1 MTKDIQRAILRACA
15 RFIGRKVEPVE
26 KRLREVEQVTAD
38 LIQKGEVAEL
48 RVTLE
53 RRIGEVEQAKLLPGP
68 KGDPGADGAP
78 GEKGDPGEP
87 GRDGKDGEPVLV
99 ADVVRELVAT
109 DALAPLIDL
118 MVAESIAKYF
128 AENPVQHGLDGKDGA
143 DGRDGADGER
153 GPQGEKGEPGSNG
166 ADGKDGVGLADALID
181 RDGALVLTMTD
192 GRAKTLG
199 VVIGRDGVAGAD
211 GRDGLSMVDVSR
223 TYDADAHEVV
233 ERWTVAGEEK
243 ELRYPAG
250 GIRPGGFWREGMKC
264 FALQAIT
271 HDGALWIAK
280 RDTAAKPCLENADDW
295 QLAARK
301 GRDGRDGKDG
311 KPPPGPVSLKKPEDG
326 DGA

>member
-1 MTKDIQRAILRACA
+1 MNLEKMAEAVAASVGQKLAVV
-15 RFIGRKVEPVE
+15 RKSLSQIAGAVVQ
-26 KRLREVEQVTAD
+26 LD
-38 LIQKGEVAEL
+38 D
-48 RVTLE
+48 RVKTLE
-53 RRIGEVEQAKLLPGP
+53 GRQLERGEQGE

-78 GEKGDPGEP
+78 GEKGDPGAP

-128 AENPVQHGLDGKDGA
+128 AENPVQHGLDGKDGKDGA
-143 DGRDGADGER
+143 DGQDGADGER

-199 VVIGRDGVAGAD
+199 IVIGRDGVAGAD